1 MRSSGE
7 AGYCGA
13 NSDPAVAAILAHLGE
28 EPPLCTGKGAG
39 TIFFSRCNLR
49 CVYCQN
55 HQISQGPIGRSI
67 SPETLAD
74 CILDL
79 QHQGCST
86 IEPVSPSHHLPGFL
100 EALAIAVDRGM
111 HLPVVYNSNGY
122 ESLDTLALLEG
133 VVDVYLPDM
142 KYADDRMARA
152 YSEVDEYVRVSS
164 SAIRAM
170 HAQVGNLV
178 VDTEG
183 RGVRGLILRHLVL
196 PENVAGTDRVLRWI
210 AENLPKTVT
219 LSLMA
224 QYAPLHKAHEFP
236 PLHRRITSD
245 EYDRAVDLA
254 WEMGFENAFVQ
265 DLESPDLGVPDFSR
279 QDPFVWE
286 RDCHG

>member
-1 MRSSGE
+1 M
-7 AGYCGA
+7 
-13 NSDPAVAAILAHLGE
+13 AAILAHLGE
-28 EPPLCTGKGAG
+28 EPPICTGKGAG
-39 TIFFSRCNLR
+39 TIFFAGCNLR

-74 CILDL
+74 SMLDL
-79 QHQGCST
+79 QQQGCST
-86 IEPVSPSHHLPGFL
+86 IEPVFPSHHLLGFL
-100 EALAIAVDRGM
+100 EALAIAVEKGLQ
-111 HLPVVYNSNGY
+111 LPVVYNSNGY

-152 YSEVDEYVRVSS
+152 YSDVDEYVRVSS
-164 SAIRAM
+164 AAILAM

-196 PENVAGTDRVLRWI
+196 PDNLAGTEQVLRWI
-210 AENLPKTVT
+210 ADNLPKTVT

-224 QYAPLHKAHEFP
+224 QYAPLHRADEFP
-236 PLHRRITSD
+236 PLDRTITSD

-265 DLESPDLGVPDFSR
+265 DLASPDLGLPDFSR
-279 QDPFVWE
+279 EAPFVWE
-286 RDCHG
+286 RDSHG